1 MNNIDLISRLSSAFG
16 PSGCEGEVT
25 KIIEK
30 EITPYADSVY
40 TDTLGNLVA
49 VYKGKSSDK
58 KLLLSAHTDEVG
70 FMVSEIEDTGM
81 LRFSKLG
88 GIDNSVLLGKRVT
101 VGDGRVRGVIS
112 STPFHLIEKDK
123 RCDAPS
129 DAALYIDIGANSK
142 EEAAE
147 LVSLG
152 DFATF
157 ESEFLE
163 LGAHKI
169 KGKALDDRAGAFI
182 MTELLRRLYT
192 EGVRPDF
199 DLVLAFT
206 VREELGLS
214 GAGVAAVR
222 EMPNAAIVLETTA
235 IADLSDTPEH
245 KRVAEQGEGAVIS
258 ALDRSSIY
266 PRDAVEYALDCA
278 KRHGIPAQI
287 KKFISGGNDAAHIGK
302 ALDGIRVLAMSLP
315 TRYLHSPA
323 CVVDKRDICSMLD
336 HIYAIITDP
345 KTKEVL
351 L

>member
-1 MNNIDLISRLSSAFG
+1 MNNLELLSRLSCAFG
-16 PSGCEGEVT
+16 PSGCESEVT
-25 KIIEK
+25 KTIEK

-58 KLLLSAHTDEVG
+58 KLLLAAHTDEVG

-81 LRFSKLG
+81 LRFLKLG

-123 RCDAPS
+123 RCDVPS
-129 DAALYIDIGANSK
+129 DAALYIDIGANS
-142 EEAAE
+142 EIEAAQ

-206 VREELGLS
+206 VREELGYS
-214 GAGVAAVR
+214 GAGVVAAR
-222 EMPNAAIVLETTA
+222 EKPNAAIVLETTA
-235 IADLSDTPEH
+235 IADLCGTPEH
-245 KRVAEQGEGAVIS
+245 KRVAEQGGGAVIS

-302 ALDGIRVLAMSLP
+302 TLDGIKVLAMSLP

-323 CVVDKRDICSMLD
+323 CVVDKHDISSMLD
-336 HIYAIITDP
+336 HVYCIITDP
-345 KTKEVL
+345 KTKEAL